1 VSRTIA
7 TNRLT
12 WIAIAALAL
21 VGACGGTSA
30 SPPRPVSPQ
39 PPDAIQHDA
48 LTTATGHDVT
58 VTVTD
63 ESGMLDEAT
72 SGTPGDGA
80 SVEPYRV
87 VVTNDDPSTL
97 RMVWV
102 GGPCDADDSLTID
115 STGRNLLLVE
125 PECAGDAVAFDR
137 VLVLHLSSPIDAT
150 EVHAVLQDGLDTPG

>member
-7 TNRLT
+7 TSRST
-12 WIAIAALAL
+12 WVAIAALAFA
-21 VGACGGTSA
+21 GACGGSPASA
-30 SPPRPVSPQ
+30 PATVAAPPS
-39 PPDAIQHDA
+39 DAIQHVA
-48 LTTATGHDVT
+48 VSTATGHDVT
-58 VTVTD
+58 VTITD
-63 ESGMLDEAT
+63 ESGLLVEAT